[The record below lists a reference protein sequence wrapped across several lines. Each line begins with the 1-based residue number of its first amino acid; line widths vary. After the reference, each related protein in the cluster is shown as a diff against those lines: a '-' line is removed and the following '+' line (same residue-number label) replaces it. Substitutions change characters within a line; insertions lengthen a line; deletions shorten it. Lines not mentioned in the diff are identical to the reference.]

1 MKIASKIFDKRINA
15 LNVQIE
21 ITYVDYLKIAKNII
35 KSNEFQRRRVKSSST
50 IYSLLK
56 SDLKTGC
63 IIPPIVLAIS
73 NIPTDIISQNA
84 TDTEIISNIEKHQSN
99 LLILDGL
106 QRTHTIIDAEKELV
120 SDDDSVILE
129 NFYNRFLRIEVYIGI
144 NKLGILYRML
154 TLNTGQTPMSVR
166 HQIEILFSDYLT
178 NSIDDIKLYT
188 EKDDKTPRKK
198 GEYNFRDIIDG
209 FNSYLER
216 NELPI
221 ERSHLLDNIKS
232 LEKLSK
238 EQPDS
243 DLFNKYLTT
252 YHKLVEKFEELS
264 ENYVFNAETIEYIF
278 SAGPFATN
286 AIKLINKSQTMTGFG
301 SAIGRLYDLEVI
313 NGITEVNDLID
324 VLKVENPKDAF
335 DEILIY
341 LDRIRVHAKKI
352 GNDQRLYFHFFFR
365 ELFDKKGDSYLNIN
379 SAVNEAYHSYERKTK

>member
-1 MKIASKIFDKRINA
+1 MKIASKIFDERIKA

-21 ITYVDYLKIAKNII
+21 ITYADYLKIAKNII

-73 NIPTDIISQNA
+73 NIPNDIISQDVS
-84 TDTEIISNIEKHQSN
+84 DTEIISNIEKYQSN

-106 QRTHTIIDAEKELV
+106 QRTHTIIDAEKELL
-120 SDDDSVILE
+120 SVNEIDTLE
-129 NFYNRFLRIEVYIGI
+129 RFYKRLLRIEVYIGI

-166 HQIEILFSDYLT
+166 HQIEILFSDYLI
-178 NSIDDIKLYT
+178 NSIGDLKLYT

-221 ERSHLLDNIKS
+221 ERSDLLDNIKS

-252 YHKLVEKFEELS
+252 YHKLLERFEVLS
-264 ENYVFNAETIEYIF
+264 DNYVFNAESIEYKF
-278 SAGPFATN
+278 SAGPFASN
-286 AIKLINKSQTMTGFG
+286 AVKLINKSQTMTGFG
-301 SAIGRLYDLEVI
+301 SAIGKLYDLEVI
-313 NGITEVNDLID
+313 NGITEVNELID
-324 VLKVENPKDAF
+324 ELSIENPKEAL

-379 SAVNEAYHSYERKTK
+379 SAIREAYNSYERKTK